1 MLSKID
7 IENQIGRGINIV
19 PFKIDNIKE
28 NSVNLTLSEIAW
40 SVTYD
45 KDEKRFKRAQK
56 VCENEKVVLH
66 PHSTTIVYTK
76 EVISLNGKFGGTFH
90 AKVGIVAKGVI
101 FSSTTLGPWY
111 CGHLMITIQNPND
124 FEIELK
130 VGETFISLVL
140 YKLDTPLKKMIVNS
154 NNGGHTEKLSYYG
167 IQLDD
172 YLQHYFDQDWK
183 KNHSSIREKLLLEN
197 EYSSLKNILK
207 VRYRKRN
214 MILGFILVV
223 ISVLVYFLF
232 SSIFKLDTIPNILTT
247 VSTDIVV
254 GLIMIVVDKFTG
266 FLNGLFNN
274 SDT

>member
-1 MLSKID
+1 M
-7 IENQIGRGINIV
+7 ERTY
-19 PFKIDNIKE
+19 
-28 NSVNLTLSEIAW
+28 LTL
-40 SVTYD
+40 T
-45 KDEKRFKRAQK
+45 
-56 VCENEKVVLH
+56 
-66 PHSTTIVYTK
+66 
-76 EVISLNGKFGGTFH
+76 
-90 AKVGIVAKGVI
+90 
-101 FSSTTLGPWY
+101 
-111 CGHLMITIQNPND
+111 TIQNPND